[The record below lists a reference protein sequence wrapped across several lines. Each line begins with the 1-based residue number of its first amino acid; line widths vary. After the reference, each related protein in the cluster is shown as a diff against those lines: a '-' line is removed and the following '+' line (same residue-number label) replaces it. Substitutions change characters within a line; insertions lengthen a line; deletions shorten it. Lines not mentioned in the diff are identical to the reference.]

1 MTSRIL
7 CVLALIGMLTLTGTV
22 AWAADGDAPDP
33 GGAGGGTATGAPAGG
48 DAPDPG
54 GTDDGGGGDKGEGDK
69 GEKKDAEGEKGKG
82 KGSGLFDSPM
92 FLMMIAVVVLMLFMS
107 GRGRKKQAAKQKEL
121 LDALKKGDK
130 VRTIGGILGSVVE
143 VRDDEVVL
151 KIDENSNARMRVVRR
166 AIAGQV
172 VDGKKDDEDAK

>member
-7 CVLALIGMLTLTGTV
+7 LALALIGSLSMMGTV
-22 AWAADGDAPDP
+22 AWAQEDAPDTGGADAPAPGDAPDS
-33 GGAGGGTATGAPAGG
+33 G

-54 GTDDGGGGDKGEGDK
+54 GTDDGGGEGDK
-69 GEKKDAEGEKGKG
+69 GEDKGAEDQKGKDPG
-82 KGSGLFDSPM
+82 GGLFQSPM
-92 FLMMIAVVVLMLFMS
+92 FLMMIVVIVLMLFMS

-130 VRTIGGILGSVVE
+130 VRTIGGILGSIVE

-151 KIDENSNARMRVVRR
+151 KIDDNSGARMRVVRR
-166 AIAGQV
+166 AISGQV